1 MFGDLKKA
9 MGLMKQLGISQ
20 ERVDADKVIIEAKN
34 KKIIIDNPEIVK
46 IKMQGQESFQISGKV
61 SEEEINDEDVKTI
74 MEKAE
79 CSEEDARKALEKA
92 KGDLAEAII
101 SLGNKNK

>member
-1 MFGDLKKA
+1 MLGDLKKA

-34 KKIIIDNPEIVK
+34 KKIIVDKPEIVK
-46 IKMQGQESFQISGKV
+46 IKIQGQESFQISGDI
-61 SEEEINDEDVKTI
+61 SEEEISDKDVKTI
-74 MEKAE
+74 MEKTK
-79 CSEEDARKALEKA
+79 CSEEEARKALEKA

-101 SLGNKNK
+101 SLSNKNE